1 MSVVPGSTPGPQP
14 SHTTSLGTMATTE
27 VIHLNRLAAIST
39 NSAPFDVP
47 TNATREAS
55 TSGRALSHSNAV
67 LSRSTGMSAN
77 AAGSSGISRSP
88 APGE

>member
-39 NSAPFDVP
+39 NSAGK
-47 TNATREAS
+47 S
-55 TSGRALSHSNAV
+55 AV
-67 LSRSTGMSAN
+67 DAPYF
-77 AAGSSGISRSP
+77 AGGKL
-88 APGE
+88 AHL